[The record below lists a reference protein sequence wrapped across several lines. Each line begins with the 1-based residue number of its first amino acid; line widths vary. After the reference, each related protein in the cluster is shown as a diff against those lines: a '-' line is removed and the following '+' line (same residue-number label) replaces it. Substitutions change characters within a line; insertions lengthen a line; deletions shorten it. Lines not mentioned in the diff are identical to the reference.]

1 MQWLKALCLVVVSSF
16 AGTVSAASISKC
28 VDAAGK
34 VTFTQNQNCP
44 RSHTLADVS
53 SYRNAP
59 PSGSG
64 PAVEMADTTPRPA
77 TPKRDG
83 QSFTVVGAPPPVQP
97 VAEPAPDK
105 QVVVRQAPNNQP
117 CVKTVDRLVSGS
129 RKNAD
134 GTTTGRAQMIKVV
147 VPC

>member
-1 MQWLKALCLVVVSSF
+1 MRYLITLSIAGVLSF
-16 AGTVSAASISKC
+16 AGTVYGASISKC

-34 VTFTQNQNCP
+34 VTFTKNQNCP

-53 SYRNAP
+53 SYRNAS

-64 PAVEMADTTPRPA
+64 PAVKMADTTPRPA

-83 QSFTVVGAPPPVQP
+83 QSVTVVGERPATKPAAAPVD
-97 VAEPAPDK
+97 DK
-105 QVVVRQAPNNQP
+105 QVVASSAPNNQP